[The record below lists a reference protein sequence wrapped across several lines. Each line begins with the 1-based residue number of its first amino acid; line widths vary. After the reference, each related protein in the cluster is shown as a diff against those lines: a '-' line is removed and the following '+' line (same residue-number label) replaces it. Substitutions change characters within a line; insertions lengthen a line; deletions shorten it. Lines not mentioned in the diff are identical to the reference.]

1 MNNASHTNKIRCARN
16 GFTLI
21 EVMLAGAILA
31 IGCIGVLGM
40 MLAVM
45 NQNNISQRRTE
56 AMYLAEILLEKLE
69 IQANYQPGKYPWAT
83 IKEGTSGQSWK
94 LFVQNNASG
103 VCYDAKGQIL
113 AEADCNS
120 KTYQAQYMT
129 LASNAA
135 YNDYVRGALRVVWTP
150 PNAGGDCELNA
161 DGTAND
167 FCDAVSL
174 PFAFKIVPDAES
186 AQ

>member
-1 MNNASHTNKIRCARN
+1 
-16 GFTLI
+16 
-21 EVMLAGAILA
+21 MLAGAILA

-69 IQANYQPGKYPWAT
+69 IQANYQPGAFPWAS
-83 IKEGTSGQSWK
+83 IKDAPGQPWK

-103 VCYDAKGQIL
+103 KCYDAKGQIL
-113 AEADCNS
+113 AETDCNS

-129 LASNAA
+129 LASNDA
-135 YNDYVRGALRVVWTP
+135 YKDYVRGALRVVWTP
-150 PNAGGDCELNA
+150 PNAAGDCELKD
-161 DGTAND
+161 DGTANN

-174 PFAFKIVPDAES
+174 PFAFKKVPDAES